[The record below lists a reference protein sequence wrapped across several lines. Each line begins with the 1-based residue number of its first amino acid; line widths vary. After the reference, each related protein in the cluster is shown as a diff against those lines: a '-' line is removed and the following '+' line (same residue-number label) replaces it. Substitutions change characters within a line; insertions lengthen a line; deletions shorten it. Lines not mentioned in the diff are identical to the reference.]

1 MDPQNKMTAG
11 GGDGATA
18 PGKEAAP
25 VPSLAAG
32 ADGGGVH
39 AAPPVEEDG
48 GGINAEE
55 EEDDGYS
62 TPTSPRHRLRAPDV
76 CPGAPRL
83 RVELELEE
91 VPSTRMMELLAH
103 APFSL
108 WACAFL
114 LCVYRHFK
122 E

>member
-11 GGDGATA
+11 GGEGATA

-25 VPSLAAG
+25 IVGGDGGVLAAPV
-32 ADGGGVH
+32 ADGG
-39 AAPPVEEDG
+39 G

-55 EEDDGYS
+55 EVEDDGYS